1 MAYDIR
7 LSLTGPEALCPV
19 PLRVFF
25 SFSATQV
32 SKSLRQRSSAD
43 KRWQGNFHGMTL
55 LAGLPF
61 FKFYLF
67 SLWLCWVFVA
77 ARRLSLP
84 VAGGVSSPVVGHRLL
99 RLRSTGF
106 QALRFQGLWS
116 AGLMAP

>member
-25 SFSATQV
+25 PFSATQV

-43 KRWQGNFHGMTL
+43 KRWQGNFYGMTL

-84 VAGGVSSPVVGHRLL
+84 VASGAQASPVEEHRF
-99 RLRSTGF
+99 R
-106 QALRFQGLWS
+106 ALRFQGLWS